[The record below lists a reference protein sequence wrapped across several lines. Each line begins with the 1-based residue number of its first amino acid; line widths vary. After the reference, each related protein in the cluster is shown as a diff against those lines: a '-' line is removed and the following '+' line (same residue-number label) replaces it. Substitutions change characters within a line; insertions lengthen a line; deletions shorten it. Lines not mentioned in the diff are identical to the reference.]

1 MTATQIATSQM
12 HLLKFSAFEKS
23 ENSSVEVDVIGLIKT
38 MRIINNK

>member
-1 MTATQIATSQM
+1 M

-23 ENSSVEVDVIGLIKT
+23 ENRTAEVDVIGLIKT